1 MLKILNFAFPIA
13 IFSLLL
19 FQACDN
25 KNGNRFPISSELI
38 ENNSEL
44 IVYGKRIY
52 GNSVA
57 IASKGYFRNSEE
69 EDIVFG
75 QEIMNKNDWGIKFI
89 LTELEG
95 DTLSEVYSTQLLEGS
110 LKKNSIQ
117 TVNVNTLAR
126 DLLYY
131 DSRDF
136 FLGNSGGEVFV
147 YLFDFKSQ
155 IIYKG
160 HLYILDDGIPN
171 LFLNGNSRNNF
182 ADTIITEKMT
192 AMFPALKKTQTDFRF
207 EY

>member
-1 MLKILNFAFPIA
+1 MLKTLKIAFPLA
-13 IFSLLL
+13 ILSLLL

-25 KNGNRFPISSELI
+25 KNGNRFPISPELI

-44 IVYGKRIY
+44 VTYGKRIY
-52 GNSVA
+52 GNS
-57 IASKGYFRNSEE
+57 IATASRGYFRNMEE

-75 QEIMNKNDWGIKFI
+75 QEVMNKNDWGIKFI

-110 LKKNSIQ
+110 LKKNSIL
-117 TVNVNTLAR
+117 TVSVNTLGR

-136 FLGNSGGEVFV
+136 FLGNSGGEVFI

-171 LFLNGNSRNNF
+171 LFLNGYSRNNF

-192 AMFPALKKTQTDFRF
+192 AMFPELKKTQSDFRF